1 MFDVSLEEVTNPAI
15 IAKIKTLTNNNVIV
29 KNQSTWGESHHSQV
43 IDSRYIAAKTSSA
56 FK

>member
-1 MFDVSLEEVTNPAI
+1 MFDVSLEEVTNP
-15 IAKIKTLTNNNVIV
+15 AKIKTLTNNNVIV